1 MNNEWLYQVRIKLP
15 QDLADD
21 LRSES
26 NLDISKKINKIAR
39 KHQTRPVCTL
49 DGFLDYVK
57 EAEKNDI
64 KDYPLYHWTKSVV
77 QDPDK
82 QIKHSKSFAFYFGD
96 EQIYEKELA
105 VSLYNDLVEFNDENI
120 IEEIKVNL
128 DKSFGNNY
136 DFRRVEKV
144 GPKVSAELLKSGVIA
159 ISLSLAIML
168 IYIWVRFE
176 WQFSLGAIL
185 ALFHDVIVT
194 LGVFSLFSLEINLSI
209 IAAVL
214 TCLLYTSDAADE

>member
-21 LRSES
+21 LRNYSK
-26 NLDISKKINKIAR
+26 LDISKKINKIAR
-39 KHQTRPVCTL
+39 KYQTRPVCTL

-96 EQIYEKELA
+96 EQIYEKKRA
-105 VSLYNDLVEFNDENI
+105 VSLYNDLVQFNNENY
-120 IEEIKVNL
+120 IEEIKMIDSNPENNPQPPKIKSNL
-128 DKSFGNNY
+128 
-136 DFRRVEKV
+136 
-144 GPKVSAELLKSGVIA
+144 
-159 ISLSLAIML
+159 
-168 IYIWVRFE
+168 
-176 WQFSLGAIL
+176 
-185 ALFHDVIVT
+185 
-194 LGVFSLFSLEINLSI
+194 
-209 IAAVL
+209 
-214 TCLLYTSDAADE
+214 

>member
-26 NLDISKKINKIAR
+26 SLDISKKINKIAR

-77 QDPDK
+77 KDPGK

-105 VSLYNDLVEFNDENI
+105 VSLYNDLVEFNDKNK
-120 IEEIKVNL
+120 IEEIKLIDSNPR
-128 DKSFGNNY
+128 NNPQP
-136 DFRRVEKV
+136 
-144 GPKVSAELLKSGVIA
+144 PKNK
-159 ISLSLAIML
+159 
-168 IYIWVRFE
+168 
-176 WQFSLGAIL
+176 
-185 ALFHDVIVT
+185 
-194 LGVFSLFSLEINLSI
+194 N
-209 IAAVL
+209 
-214 TCLLYTSDAADE
+214 

>member
-21 LRSES
+21 LRSEC
-26 NLDISKKINKIAR
+26 NLDISKKINNIAR

-105 VSLYNDLVEFNDENI
+105 VSLYNDLVEFNDENK
-120 IEEIKVNL
+120 IEEIKMIDSNPRNNPQPPRIKTNL
-128 DKSFGNNY
+128 
-136 DFRRVEKV
+136 
-144 GPKVSAELLKSGVIA
+144 
-159 ISLSLAIML
+159 
-168 IYIWVRFE
+168 
-176 WQFSLGAIL
+176 
-185 ALFHDVIVT
+185 
-194 LGVFSLFSLEINLSI
+194 
-209 IAAVL
+209 
-214 TCLLYTSDAADE
+214 

>member
-1 MNNEWLYQVRIKLP
+1 MNNEWLYQVRIKLS

-26 NLDISKKINKIAR
+26 NLDISKKINNIAR

-64 KDYPLYHWTKSVV
+64 KDYPLYYWTKSVV
-77 QDPDK
+77 EDPDK

-105 VSLYNDLVEFNDENI
+105 VSLYNDLVEFNDENK
-120 IEEIKVNL
+120 IEEIKMIDSNPR
-128 DKSFGNNY
+128 NNPQP
-136 DFRRVEKV
+136 
-144 GPKVSAELLKSGVIA
+144 PKNK
-159 ISLSLAIML
+159 
-168 IYIWVRFE
+168 
-176 WQFSLGAIL
+176 
-185 ALFHDVIVT
+185 
-194 LGVFSLFSLEINLSI
+194 N
-209 IAAVL
+209 
-214 TCLLYTSDAADE
+214 